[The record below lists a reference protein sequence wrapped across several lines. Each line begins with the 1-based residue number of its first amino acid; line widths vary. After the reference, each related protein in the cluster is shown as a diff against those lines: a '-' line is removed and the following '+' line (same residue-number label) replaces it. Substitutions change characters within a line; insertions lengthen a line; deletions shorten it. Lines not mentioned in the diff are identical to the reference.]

1 MPTVL
6 ISLLAMKL
14 LYLKNIILILVIA
27 IAAANILNEFGI
39 TKRMAFTI
47 RPLIRFS
54 RLPEEAGASII
65 TFVASGSA
73 GSAMLASFHERGM
86 VDERETI
93 IASIISNFFSF
104 LNHALIYYLPIVVP
118 ILGLT
123 AGMLYVGSRFA
134 ISLSVTL
141 VAATIGHF
149 LLKSRGGKVKGDEDD
164 TRTAKQ
170 KVVDGLKHAANVL
183 KKILP
188 RLVAIYLVTT
198 AAIHMGWFDVF
209 DAIEPALMG
218 LPGEAS
224 AIIAIG
230 FADTTSAV
238 IFAGSLLN
246 EGMLTAVE
254 VVAALLLTSIVSMS
268 VVLFRH
274 SLPGKIVYFG
284 AKLGTKIAIYN
295 AILNLFFTILA
306 LGVFLA
312 LI

>member
-1 MPTVL
+1 
-6 ISLLAMKL
+6 
-14 LYLKNIILILVIA
+14 
-27 IAAANILNEFGI
+27 
-39 TKRMAFTI
+39 MAFTI